1 MRPFPRRTYRS
12 LGQAWADVK
21 DVVQRRALLRSTLRG
36 GLSPQFRERLMLA
49 VTAVNECRYCAYFHL
64 KVADAIGLSASE
76 ARSLLDR
83 RFDDCPTEELT
94 ALLYAQHWAVCD
106 AQPEVTM
113 RDRLIETYGPEQ
125 ADRIELTL
133 RLIRIGNLL
142 GNTFDAILYAVSA
155 GRLGQPQP
163 KGVVHHGDCT

>member
-21 DVVQRRALLRSTLRG
+21 FVVQRRALIRSTLRG
-36 GLSPQFRERLMLA
+36 GLSPQFRERLMLT

-64 KVADAIGLSASE
+64 KVADAIGLAEAE

-83 RFDDCPTEELT
+83 RLDRCPSEELP
-94 ALLYAQHWAVCD
+94 ALLYAQHWAECD
-106 AQPEVTM
+106 AQPASTM
-113 RDRLIETYGPEQ
+113 RDRLIETYGPVQ
-125 ADRIELTL
+125 ADRIELVL

-142 GNTFDAILYAVSA
+142 GNTADAVLYAASA
-155 GRLGQPQP
+155 GRLGHPQA
-163 KGVVHHGDCT
+163 KGVVRHGDGA